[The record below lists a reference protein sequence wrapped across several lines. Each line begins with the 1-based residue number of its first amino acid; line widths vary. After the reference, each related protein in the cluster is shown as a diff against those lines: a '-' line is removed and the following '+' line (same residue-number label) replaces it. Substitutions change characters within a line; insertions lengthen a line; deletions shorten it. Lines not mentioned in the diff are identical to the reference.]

1 MRKTN
6 VRPRGL
12 AWGLGALALTG
23 CATFGTNA
31 EKVAAEQLISTD
43 QENQLGLQVKNE
55 LEQKEHIRYII
66 DAPVVGYVTDVAN
79 KVIAFGKKDRPD
91 VQWQVHVIDDAKTV
105 NAFAT
110 PGGYL
115 YVYSGLLL
123 AADNE
128 AELAG
133 VMAHET
139 GHVVARH
146 SARSMV
152 TEYGLNA
159 VTSMVLGQ
167 NPGLLGQIASGIA
180 TKGVLLSHSRSD
192 ETEADEYGASIRR
205 RRDTIRMAS

>member
-1 MRKTN
+1 MRTSARHLRTWLWAAL
-6 VRPRGL
+6 VVPV
-12 AWGLGALALTG
+12 GAGAAGSMG
-23 CATFGTNA
+23 CATMGTNA
-31 EKVAAEQLISTD
+31 EKVAAEQLISID

-55 LEQKEHIRYII
+55 LEQKQNIRYIT
-66 DAPVVGYVTDVAN
+66 DPTVGNYVTGVAN
-79 KVIAFGKKDRPD
+79 KVIAFGKKDRPE

-152 TEYGLNA
+152 A
-159 VTSMVLGQ
+159 
-167 NPGLLGQIASGIA
+167 
-180 TKGVLLSHSRSD
+180 
-192 ETEADEYGASIRR
+192 
-205 RRDTIRMAS
+205 